1 MAILVGVIE
10 MHKLCYN
17 SGRYLH
23 GVCGAK
29 RNVKCSYDTNFV
41 LLKLKFITRTSYKI
55 RSTSYTRTHAFSKC
69 YSFFFHL
76 IAIIV
81 TRRIIS

>member
-1 MAILVGVIE
+1 

-55 RSTSYTRTHAFSKC
+55 HHTRAHTHSQNALH
-69 YSFFFHL
+69 FFF
-76 IAIIV
+76 I
-81 TRRIIS
+81 